1 MKIEIDLENAG
12 KHLAPFA
19 IVLLLI
25 VVIVGSVLV
34 LQDIQHKNEQI
45 SNLQDLVSKQIVV
58 VQPTPVPTPTP
69 EVPTTIVFTVLTT
82 TASPNYEVTTTT
94 GQILFCTDYY
104 TWNMLVPRST
114 YSAVISGS
122 TISSPVLIRS
132 GNDEM
137 VQYSNYPVN
146 YYPVNE
152 RLVRDKN
159 NIDVRRGRK

>member
-12 KHLAPFA
+12 KVLAPVA
-19 IVLLLI
+19 IILLI
-25 VVIVGSVLV
+25 VTVIVGSILV

-69 EVPTTIVFTVLTT
+69 AVPTTIVFTVLTT

-104 TWNMLVPRST
+104 TWNALVPRST

-137 VQYSNYPVN
+137 VQYSNYPTN

-152 RLVRDKN
+152 RRTRDKN
-159 NIDVRRGRK
+159 DVYVREWRK